1 MNRDVS
7 RLYTLQQQGAVV
19 TYSPRPKRCAPCVV
33 RSRVLAEGRL
43 CRGRSSRPLTMLARA
58 KAKAEVSV
66 PHGHHS
72 KCMDVHCW
80 S

>member
-1 MNRDVS
+1 MSLDS
-7 RLYTLQQQGAVV
+7 TLYNNKGQLSQPKAQAL
-19 TYSPRPKRCAPCVV
+19 RPMRVV

-72 KCMDVHCW
+72 KCMDVHCA
-80 S
+80 

>member
-1 MNRDVS
+1 MSLDS
-7 RLYTLQQQGAVV
+7 TLYNNKGQLSHTAQGPSA
-19 TYSPRPKRCAPCVV
+19 APHACVV
-33 RSRVLAEGRL
+33 RSGVLAEGRL